1 MANTLLLPRMAD
13 NIFTEWPD
21 FVLFLLFLCCDVEAL
36 IQLKCVNKYLYTLI
50 NSYLHDPIFIDCLFR
65 HFTIGES
72 IICSLEYGGDANIH
86 LIQYVLL

>member
-1 MANTLLLPRMAD
+1 MANNVFSELP
-13 NIFTEWPD
+13 E
-21 FVLFLLFLCCDVEAL
+21 FVMFLLFSCSYVESL
-36 IQLKCVNKYLYTLI
+36 IQLKYVNKYLYTLI
-50 NSYLHDPIFIDCLFR
+50 NSYFHDPIFIDRLFR